1 MRTSTRP
8 DFAGPARD
16 SRSISQTSTNRD
28 NRPNQTGPNK
38 TRGGPKKISQADIDA
53 CTHITYKQYTRA
65 KFTAA
70 ERAKHYQLK
79 KENGFFDKKR
89 TVAEVST
96 GDDGNEAASVTNANN
111 SALVRQSKIPK
122 SEK

>member
-1 MRTSTRP
+1 MNFMRTSTRP

-28 NRPNQTGPNK
+28 NRPNQTGPNR
-38 TRGGPKKISQADIDA
+38 TRGGPKKVSQAEIDA

-65 KFTAA
+65 
-70 ERAKHYQLK
+70 AKHYQLK

-96 GDDGNEAASVTNANN
+96 GDDGNEAASGTNSTNP
-111 SALVRQSKIPK
+111 ALVRQSKISK

>member
-1 MRTSTRP
+1 VT
-8 DFAGPARD
+8 RD

-28 NRPNQTGPNK
+28 NRPNQTGPNR
-38 TRGGPKKISQADIDA
+38 TRGGPKKVSQAEIDA

-65 KFTAA
+65 EYDKFTAA
-70 ERAKHYQLK
+70 EKTKHYQLK

-96 GDDGNEAASVTNANN
+96 GDDGNEAASGTNSTNP
-111 SALVRQSKIPK
+111 ALVRQSKIPK